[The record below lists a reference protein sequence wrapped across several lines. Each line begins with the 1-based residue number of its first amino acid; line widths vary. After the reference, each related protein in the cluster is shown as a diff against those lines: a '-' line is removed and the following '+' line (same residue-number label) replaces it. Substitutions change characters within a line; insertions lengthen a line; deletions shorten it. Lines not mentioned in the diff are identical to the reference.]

1 MDEPIAIV
9 FRRRVRAGREEEYER
24 WLEAMQRETRGF
36 PGYLG
41 VQTLKPPAGRR
52 EYVSM
57 LRFASMDAL
66 EAWERS
72 ELRSAWLSRLPRE
85 CVEGEP
91 DVRKAV
97 GMEAW
102 FASDDVLPVLQ
113 PVRWKMALVLASVVY
128 GLILILGPLVAL
140 ALESLGLDVPL
151 RVRLLI
157 TVVIEVSL
165 MTWVVMPR
173 ITRALEGW
181 LYRR

>member
-9 FRRRVRAGREEEYER
+9 FRRRVRAGREGEYER

-41 VQTLKPPAGRR
+41 VQTVKPPSGRR

-57 LRFASMDAL
+57 LRFESMDAL

-72 ELRSAWLSRLPRE
+72 DLRTSWLSRLPSD

-91 DVRKAV
+91 EVRKAV
-97 GMEAW
+97 GVEAW
-102 FASDDVLPVLQ
+102 FASDDVMPALH
-113 PVRWKMALVLASVVY
+113 PVRWKMALVLATVVY
-128 GLILILGPLVAL
+128 GLILILGPLVAFS
-140 ALESLGLDVPL
+140 LESLGLEVPL
-151 RVRLLI
+151 QVRLLI
-157 TVVIEVSL
+157 TVVIEVTL

-173 ITRALEGW
+173 VTRLLEGW
-181 LYRR
+181 LYRP